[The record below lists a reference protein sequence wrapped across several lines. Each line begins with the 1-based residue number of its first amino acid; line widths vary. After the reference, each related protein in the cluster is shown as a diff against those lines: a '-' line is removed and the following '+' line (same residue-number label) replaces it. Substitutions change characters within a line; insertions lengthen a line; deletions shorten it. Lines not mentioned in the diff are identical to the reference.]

1 MRIGDVSFHGSG
13 LVRPECVLVAKDG
26 SVFTADFRGGVA
38 ALAADGTH
46 RLIRGE
52 SRDLPEGLKP
62 NGIAF
67 DRDGSLLV
75 AHLGAAEGGVF
86 RLTRQG
92 RLSPLLREVDGV
104 ALPPTNYATRDA
116 EGRLWVSV
124 STRLVPRDRDWHPA
138 AASGFIVLMDDRGAR
153 IVADGLGYANE
164 CMPSPDGRFL
174 YVNETYSAHLARFPL
189 RADGSLGPRERL
201 HEFPDGAFPDGLAF
215 DAEGQLWITA
225 IVANRLLR
233 FDPARGTMT
242 TMLDGGDP
250 AHVARIAA
258 AWRAARLTP
267 KDMAAAGASPLANV
281 SSLAFA
287 GPGRRE
293 AWLGCLLADRVMFQ
307 EEITGQKV
315 DADVDRTF
323 TNSIVDRAAGRR

>member
-1 MRIGDVSFHGSG
+1 MIALGDVAFHGSG

-26 SVFTADFRGGVA
+26 AVFTADFRGGVA
-38 ALAADGTH
+38 ALAPDGSH

-52 SRDLPEGLKP
+52 SADLPQGPKP

-67 DRDGSLLV
+67 DRDGSFLI

-86 RLTRQG
+86 RLTPKGQ
-92 RLSPLLREVDGV
+92 LSPLLREVEGI

-116 EGRLWVSV
+116 AGRLWISV
-124 STRLVPRDRDWHPA
+124 STRCIPRDRDWHPG
-138 AASGFIVLMDDRGAR
+138 AASGFIALMDDRGAR

-164 CMPSPDGRFL
+164 CMPAPDGRHL
-174 YVNETYSAHLARFPL
+174 YVNETYSGHLARFPL
-189 RADGSLGPRERL
+189 RADGALGPRERL
-201 HEFPDGAFPDGLAF
+201 HAFAAGEFPDGLAF

-225 IVANRLLR
+225 IVANRVLR

-250 AHVARIAA
+250 AHVARIAV
-258 AWRAARLTP
+258 AWRGARMTP
-267 KDMAAAGASPLANV
+267 ADMTGAGGSPLANV

-293 AWLGCLLADRVMFQ
+293 AWLGCLLADRVMR
-307 EEITGQKV
+307 V
-315 DADVDRTF
+315 PMPV
-323 TNSIVDRAAGRR
+323 AGHPPPHWLW

>member
-1 MRIGDVSFHGSG
+1 MIALADVTFHGSG
-13 LVRPECVLVAKDG
+13 LVRPECVLVARDG
-26 SVFTADFRGGVA
+26 AVFTADFRGGVA

-46 RLIRGE
+46 ELIRGD
-52 SRDLPEGLKP
+52 SADLPQGLKP
-62 NGIAF
+62 NGICF
-67 DRDGSLLV
+67 DRDGSFLI

-86 RLTRQG
+86 RLTRAG
-92 RLSPLLREVDGV
+92 ALSPVLREVDGV

-116 EGRLWVSV
+116 LGRLWVSV
-124 STRLVPRDRDWHPA
+124 STRLVPRDRDWHPG
-138 AASGFIVLMDDRGAR
+138 AASGFIVLLDDRGAR

-174 YVNETYSAHLARFPL
+174 FVNETYSGHLARFPL
-189 RADGSLGPRERL
+189 RADGSLGLKERL
-201 HEFPDGAFPDGLAF
+201 HEFAPGEFPDGLAF
-215 DAEGQLWITA
+215 DSEGQLWITA

-233 FDPARGTMT
+233 FDPARGTMA

-258 AWRAARLTP
+258 AWRAARLAP
-267 KDMAAAGASPLANV
+267 ADMADPGGSPLANL

-293 AWLGCLLADRVMFQ
+293 AWLGCLLADRVMR
-307 EEITGQKV
+307 V
-315 DADVDRTF
+315 PMPV
-323 TNSIVDRAAGRR
+323 AGHPPPHWHW